1 MPAATLDQRL
11 AAFPGADL
19 ALRHP
24 VQLRWNAHAVPYID
38 ARTDEDAAY
47 ALGLVHVHLRC
58 AQMHLLKRLAQGRV
72 SEMFGPFGVGL
83 DHALR
88 LLDLPGAAARCEAAL
103 SAESRNWLEP
113 FVRGL
118 NAGQAQLRQLPPE
131 FRWLG
136 LRAEP
141 WTLTDVLTLGRLA
154 GADVN
159 WTHQLAL
166 LAARHRHDF
175 RTLWQRLR
183 VAGGTAGSGAFGQL
197 LAQVS
202 RAGSNSVAI
211 AASRSASGAPLMAN
225 DPHLGQHLPN
235 FWMLV
240 GLRCPSYHMVG
251 LMPPGLPFVGVGA
264 GPRFA
269 WGGTNMRA
277 ASSDLVDVS
286 TLAPTEIQAQETVI
300 RVRGLGTRR
309 RTIRRTRFGPIL
321 NDARLLKIKGDPV
334 ALRWMGA
341 EPSDEIG
348 AFLAAARA
356 TTPDEFRAAFK
367 NFGVCAQNILFAS
380 RDGAIGHVYAAHLPQ
395 RRELPDA
402 SPILTPGDAD
412 AAWRTRWDATTLP
425 MTLNPECGF
434 RVSANDRP
442 QFTEAPL
449 GFFFSEGDR
458 AARLAQLAERNDLGL
473 LQLGALQ
480 NDTVVPGAS
489 RLAAALAARLVESG
503 VQGRLIDALR
513 NWDGDYAAGATTP
526 VLFEALLHAIA
537 CRLEPQREAQAG
549 LGLDD
554 EWGRHTRLLLP
565 DLDALGVAKRQRLL
579 RDAARAAEHAQARHP
594 TWGDMHRLRIGH
606 VLSLVPWLGRRLLVA
621 EWGAGGTRESPMKN
635 SHGLVRGRHPVQYGA
650 QARHLSDLSDPD
662 ANHFVLL
669 GGNDGWIGSAQYA
682 DQIPLW
688 REQRYL
694 RLPLTA
700 AAVERDFPIAMDL
713 LPHQPSIHEVPAR
726 SRSGASAGTSSATSP
741 SPAG

>member
-1 MPAATLDQRL
+1 MSSATLDQRL
-11 AAFPGADL
+11 AAFPGANL
-19 ALRHP
+19 ALRRP

-38 ARTDEDAAY
+38 AQTDEDAAY

-72 SEMFGPFGVGL
+72 SEMFGPFAVEL

-88 LLDLPGAAARCEAAL
+88 LLDLPGAAAKCEAAL
-103 SAESRNWLEP
+103 SAESRSWLEP

-118 NAGQAQLRQLPPE
+118 NAGQAQLRSLPPE

-136 LRAEP
+136 VRVEP

-159 WTHQLAL
+159 WTHQVAL
-166 LAARHRHDF
+166 LAARNRPDF

-183 VAGGTAGSGAFGQL
+183 VAGGTAGAGAFGQL

-286 TLAPTEIQAQETVI
+286 TLEPSDIQTRETVI

-309 RTIRRTRFGPIL
+309 RTLRQTRFGPIL
-321 NDARLLKIKGDPV
+321 NDAKLLKVKGDAV

-348 AFLAAARA
+348 AFLAASRA
-356 TTPDEFRAAFK
+356 TTPEEFRVAFK
-367 NFGVCAQNILFAS
+367 SFGVCAQNILFAS
-380 RDGAIGHVYAAHLPQ
+380 RDGAIGHIYAAHLP
-395 RRELPDA
+395 RRSDLPET
-402 SPILTPGDAD
+402 SPVLSPAQAD
-412 AAWRTRWDATTLP
+412 AAWSARWDAMTLP
-425 MTLNPECGF
+425 MTLNPDCGF

-442 QFTEAPL
+442 QFTQAPL

-458 AARLAQLAERNDLGL
+458 AARLAQLATRSGLDLA
-473 LQLGALQ
+473 QLGALQ
-480 NDTVVPGAS
+480 NDTLVPGAT
-489 RLAAALAARLVESG
+489 RLAAALAGRLAESG
-503 VQGRLIDALR
+503 VEGGLIDALR
-513 NWDGDYAAGATTP
+513 RWDGDYAADASTP
-526 VLFEALLHAIA
+526 VAFEALLHGIA
-537 CRLEPQREAQAG
+537 SRLAPHREVQSG

-565 DLDALGVAKRQRLL
+565 DLDALGPAERQRLL
-579 RDAARAAEHAQARHP
+579 RDAARDAQRAQSRYP
-594 TWGDMHRLRIGH
+594 AWGDMHRLRVGH
-606 VLSLVPWLGRRLLVA
+606 LLSRVPWLGRRLVVA

-635 SHGLVRGRHPVQYGA
+635 SHGLVRGRHLVQYGA

-662 ANHFVLL
+662 ANHFALL
-669 GGNDGWIGSAQYA
+669 GGNDGWIGSPHYA
-682 DQIPLW
+682 DQIALW
-688 REQRYL
+688 RERRYL
-694 RLPLTA
+694 QMPLSTA
-700 AAVERDFPIAMDL
+700 GVEREFPIAMDL
-713 LPHQPSIHEVPAR
+713 LPHQPSGHEVPAR
-726 SRSGASAGTSSATSP
+726 PHAGAPTGTSSATSP